1 MTLFLGIFTNNV
13 LPAFIIVAVGVL
25 LDRAWKVDKRTLSRL
40 GMYVLTPALVFSG
53 VARSSINPSQF
64 GLMFVFVVALTLSL
78 VGLCLLVGKML
89 GWSRANTDALVLS
102 VAFMNAGNFGLS
114 VALFTFGDVGL
125 EMATAFFV
133 FSSFAGNTVAGF
145 FAARSNHGSK
155 EALLKA
161 VRLPAP
167 WTFVIALGVRM
178 LELPVPDLLFQPIQ
192 LIGRAQMPI
201 MLMLLGIQLSQTRI
215 GRRYKDVAVGVVM
228 RLVVGSLVAMGLAP
242 LVGLEGLA
250 RQVAIMQGSTPSA
263 VTSALMA
270 IEFDADAEYVTSVI
284 FITTL
289 LSSITLTIVIGLL
302 I

>member
-1 MTLFLGIFTNNV
+1 
-13 LPAFIIVAVGVL
+13 VA
-25 LDRAWKVDKRTLSRL
+25 
-40 GMYVLTPALVFSG
+40 
-53 VARSSINPSQF
+53 
-64 GLMFVFVVALTLSL
+64 
-78 VGLCLLVGKML
+78 LCLLVGKLL

-133 FSSFAGNTVAGF
+133 FSSFAGNTIAGF
-145 FAARSNHGSK
+145 FAARGNHGSK
-155 EALLKA
+155 AALRKA
-161 VRLPAP
+161 LALPAP
-167 WTFVIALGVRM
+167 WTFLIALSVRVF
-178 LELPVPDLLFQPIQ
+178 ELPVPDVLFSPLQ

-215 GRRYKDVAVGVVM
+215 GHRYKDVAVGVVM
-228 RLVVGSLVAMGLAP
+228 RLVVGSLVALGLAP

-250 RQVAIMQGSTPSA
+250 RQVAVMQGSTPSA

-289 LSSITLTIVIGLL
+289 LSSVTLTIVIGLL

>member
-1 MTLFLGIFTNNV
+1 
-13 LPAFIIVAVGVL
+13 
-25 LDRAWKVDKRTLSRL
+25 
-40 GMYVLTPALVFSG
+40 
-53 VARSSINPSQF
+53 
-64 GLMFVFVVALTLSL
+64 
-78 VGLCLLVGKML
+78 
-89 GWSRANTDALVLS
+89 
-102 VAFMNAGNFGLS
+102 
-114 VALFTFGDVGL
+114 
-125 EMATAFFV
+125 MATAFFV